1 MIDDFIKEMTDQTGE
16 VVQAKNNDEAA
27 KILVNIAKEKQIGK
41 IIASTDRV
49 IRRMDLEG
57 IAAESGIEIRTAVD
71 FTDRSAFK
79 AYAFKHAD
87 AGLTG
92 VDYGV
97 AESGTLCLVHDENQP
112 RLISLAPLYHIA
124 LLPVKHLVS
133 MYEQA
138 VEQIFSTSGPIPSQ
152 VSFITGPS
160 MTADI
165 QASSFRGMHGPK
177 HLIVIL
183 IQA

>member
-1 MIDDFIKEMTDQTGE
+1 MIDDFIKEITDQTGE
-16 VVQAKNNDEAA
+16 VYRVKNNGEAA
-27 KILVNIAKEKQIGK
+27 EALVNITKEKQISK
-41 IIASTDRV
+41 VIASTDSVIHRV
-49 IRRMDLEG
+49 DLAG
-57 IAAESGIEIRTAVD
+57 SAAKSGIEIRTADD
-71 FTDRSAFK
+71 FKDRNALK

-112 RLISLAPLYHIA
+112 RLVSLAPLYHIA
-124 LLPVKHLVS
+124 LLPVKHLVPI
-133 MYEQA
+133 YEQA
-138 VEQIFSTSGPIPSQ
+138 VEQIFSTNGLLPSQ

-165 QASSFRGMHGPK
+165 QATSFKGMHGPK

-183 IQA
+183 L